1 MWWFLNKSRP
11 AAVSAEQSKREQAEQ
26 GVLDAV
32 PDMSRLNDHDVA
44 IKIWLPERVAQTMK
58 WLSDYEG
65 VNQSNWVRSQLAS
78 YVYGRVAVLAQQ
90 IRERQMRE
98 QQMQVEEN
106 RIMFSRGSVDRGA
119 GRWIY
124 LVPQLGKNTVAFKVW
139 VSQQMR
145 DDLQV
150 LATHAGVALSP
161 FVREALIGALL
172 GRGSLPER
180 PEIMGQPSPAAL
192 AWESDE
198 DVPVDTLEEHEHA
211 QLLPLGEVER
221 VWVSADDAMEREL
234 G

>member
-11 AAVSAEQSKREQAEQ
+11 AAVSAAQSKREQAQQ
-26 GVLDAV
+26 GLLDAV
-32 PDMSRLNDHDVA
+32 PDMSRLDDHDVA
-44 IKIWLPERVAQTMK
+44 IKIWLPERAAQTMK
-58 WLSDYEG
+58 WLADYEG
-65 VNQSNWVRSQLAS
+65 VNQSNWVRSQLTS
-78 YVYGRVAVLAQQ
+78 YVYGHVAVLAQQ
-90 IRERQMRE
+90 IR
-98 QQMQVEEN
+98 VEEN

-119 GRWIY
+119 GRWVY

-161 FVREALIGALL
+161 LVREALIGALL

-180 PEIMGQPSPAAL
+180 PGIMGQPSPATL
-192 AWESDE
+192 AWEHGE

-211 QLLPLGEVER
+211 QSQPLGEVER
-221 VWVSADDAMEREL
+221 VWVSADDATEKEF

>member
-11 AAVSAEQSKREQAEQ
+11 AAVSAAQSKREQAQQ
-26 GVLDAV
+26 GLLDAV
-32 PDMSRLNDHDVA
+32 PDMSRLDDHDVA
-44 IKIWLPERVAQTMK
+44 IKIWLPERAAQTMK
-58 WLSDYEG
+58 WLADYEG
-65 VNQSNWVRSQLAS
+65 VNQSNWVRSQLTS
-78 YVYGRVAVLAQQ
+78 YVYGHVAVLAQQ
-90 IRERQMRE
+90 IR
-98 QQMQVEEN
+98 VEEN

-119 GRWIY
+119 GRWVY

-161 FVREALIGALL
+161 FVRVALIGALL

-192 AWESDE
+192 DWERGE

-211 QLLPLGEVER
+211 QRLPLGEVER
-221 VWVSADDAMEREL
+221 VWVSADDAMER
-234 G
+234 

>member
-11 AAVSAEQSKREQAEQ
+11 AALSAEQSKREQAEQ
-26 GVLDAV
+26 GLLDAV
-32 PDMSRLNDHDVA
+32 PDMSRLDDHNVA
-44 IKIWLPERVAQTMK
+44 VKIWLPERVAQTMK
-58 WLSDYEG
+58 WLADYEG
-65 VNQSNWVRSQLAS
+65 INQSNWVRSHLAS
-78 YVYGRVAVLAQQ
+78 YVYGHVAVLAQQ
-90 IRERQMRE
+90 IRERQLR
-98 QQMQVEEN
+98 VEEN

-119 GRWIY
+119 GRWVY

-150 LATHAGVALSP
+150 LAAHAGVALSP

-192 AWESDE
+192 AWESGE
-198 DVPVDTLEEHEHA
+198 DAPVDTLEEHEHA
-211 QLLPLGEVER
+211 RLLPLGEVER
-221 VWVSADDAMEREL
+221 VWVSADDAMEREF